1 MNLLNVYERFLIIL
15 LPLVIPIIWWLTSP
29 TTSFTKVLMVIFVL
43 QIIVAYSLFLIG
55 KKKNIITSSIQTQS
69 QHSADEKFI
78 SLYERSPMPYI
89 VINRVGEIVMFNPSA
104 IRLFKA
110 NSDSL
115 MGLNLFDMVS
125 VDDENN
131 LSVIMGKVDSG
142 VTVNEVEIK
151 LKTTTGD
158 FRWVSLSVYISEV
171 RDQRLVSLLDITQEK
186 IVDTAKSEFV
196 ALATHQL
203 RTPISAIRWNL
214 ELLQKNMKDTQTEA
228 QTRYMTKIERNTMR
242 MIALINDFLSVSKLE
257 MGTFA
262 TSIEEVNLA
271 NFFNSII
278 DEYSEKITEK
288 NLNLKYTYLPD
299 NLTFKSDSRLLH
311 IAISNLMSNA
321 VKYVGVDGVD
331 GVVSLNYE
339 LIDKTIIITVTD
351 NGIGIPEGELD
362 KLFSKFYRATN
373 AQSHQAEG
381 TGLGLYIVKQSVE
394 KLGGGISV
402 NSAENKGATFT
413 IKLPI
418 ERF

>member
-15 LPLVIPIIWWLTSP
+15 LPLIVPIIWWFTSP
-29 TTSFTKVLMVIFVL
+29 ITSFTKVLMVIFVL

-89 VINRVGEIVMFNPSA
+89 VINRTGEIVMFNPSA

-110 NSDSL
+110 DSDSL
-115 MGLNLFDMVS
+115 IGLNLFDMVS

-131 LSVIMGKVDSG
+131 LSVIVGKVDSG
-142 VTVNEVEIK
+142 ATVNEVEIK
-151 LKTTTGD
+151 LKTIAGD
-158 FRWVSLSVYISEV
+158 FRWISLSVYISEV
-171 RDQRLVSLLDITQEK
+171 RDQRLVSLIDITQEK

-271 NFFNSII
+271 NFLNSII

-299 NLTFKSDSRLLH
+299 NLIFKSDSRLLH

-321 VKYVGVDGVD
+321 VKYVGVDGV
-331 GVVSLNYE
+331 VSLNYE
-339 LIDKTIIITVTD
+339 LIDKTIVITVTD

-381 TGLGLYIVKQSVE
+381 TGLGLYIVKQSIE

-402 NSAENKGATFT
+402 TSAENKGATFT

>member
-1 MNLLNVYERFLIIL
+1 MNLLNIYERFLIIL
-15 LPLVIPIIWWLTSP
+15 LPLIIPIVWWLTSP
-29 TTSFTKVLMVIFVL
+29 ITSFSEVLMAIFVI
-43 QIIVAYSLFLIG
+43 QIIVAFSLFLIE
-55 KKKNIITSSIQTQS
+55 KKKDVITVEIQTDS

-78 SLYERSPMPYI
+78 SLYERNPMPYVI
-89 VINRVGEIVMFNPSA
+89 INRAGEIILFNPSA

-110 NSDSL
+110 NSSSL
-115 MGLNLFDMVS
+115 MGLNLFDMIS

-142 VTVNEVEIK
+142 VTLNEVEIK
-151 LKTTTGD
+151 LKTLAGD
-158 FRWVSLSVYISEV
+158 FRWVSLSVYISEL
-171 RDQRLVSLLDITQEK
+171 RDQRLVSLIDVTQEK
-186 IVDTAKSEFV
+186 IIDTAKSEFV

-214 ELLQKNMKDTQTEA
+214 ELLQKSMRDTQTEA
-228 QTRYMTKIERNTMR
+228 QIRYISKIERNTMR

-288 NLNLKYTYLPD
+288 KLDLKYTYLPD
-299 NLTFKSDSRLLH
+299 TLIFKSDTRLLH
-311 IAISNLMSNA
+311 IVISNLMSNA
-321 VKYVGVDGVD
+321 VKYVGEN

-339 LIDKTIIITVTD
+339 LIDKTIVITVTD
-351 NGIGIPEGELD
+351 NGIGIPVDEID
-362 KLFSKFYRATN
+362 KLFTKFYRASN
-373 AQSHQAEG
+373 AHSHQAEG

-394 KLGGGISV
+394 KLGGIIDVVS
-402 NSAENKGATFT
+402 SENNGATFT
-413 IKLPI
+413 IKLPSNLH
-418 ERF
+418 

>member
-29 TTSFTKVLMVIFVL
+29 ITSFTKVMMVIFVI
-43 QIIVAYSLFLIG
+43 QIIVAYSLFLIA

-89 VINRVGEIVMFNPSA
+89 VINRTGEIVMFNPSA

-131 LSVIMGKVDSG
+131 LSVIVGKVDSG
-142 VTVNEVEIK
+142 ATVNEVEIK
-151 LKTTTGD
+151 LKTIAGD

-171 RDQRLVSLLDITQEK
+171 RDQRLVSLIDITQEK

-228 QTRYMTKIERNTMR
+228 QTRYITKIERNTMR

-321 VKYVGVDGVD
+321 VKYVGVDGV
-331 GVVSLNYE
+331 VSLNYE
-339 LIDKTIIITVTD
+339 LIDKTIVITVTD

-381 TGLGLYIVKQSVE
+381 TGLGLYIVKQSIE

-402 NSAENKGATFT
+402 TSAENKGATFT